1 MEIKKSIDKRTLT
14 VQIIGEVDSVTS
26 PILESSLKADIN
38 KVDNL
43 ILDLDQCTYVSSAGL
58 RIFLAA
64 RKHLSTDNEMTI
76 INASPSVMDVLELT
90 GFTKI
95 LNIEKK

>member
-14 VQIIGEVDSVTS
+14 VKIIGEVDSVTS

>member
-1 MEIKKSIDKRTLT
+1 MEYKLEKDVLTISLEGELNSVNSESVGEEIDK
-14 VQIIGEVDSVTS
+14 IIEDKAFK
-26 PILESSLKADIN
+26 SLVLDF
-38 KVDNL
+38 DNVSY
-43 ILDLDQCTYVSSAGL
+43 ISSAGL

-76 INASPSVMDVLELT
+76 INASPSVMEVLELT

>member
-1 MEIKKSIDKRTLT
+1 MEIKKSIDKRTLV

-26 PILESSLKADIN
+26 PILESSLIADIN
-38 KVDNL
+38 RVDNL

-64 RKHLSTDNEMTI
+64 RQHLSTDNEMTI
-76 INASPSVMDVLELT
+76 INVSPSVMEVLELT

-95 LNIEKK
+95 IKIDKK

>member
-1 MEIKKSIDKRTLT
+1 MEIIKSIDKRTLT
-14 VQIIGEVDSVTS
+14 VKIIGEVDSVTS

>member
-1 MEIKKSIDKRTLT
+1 MEIKKSIDKRTLV

-38 KVDNL
+38 KIDNL

-64 RKHLSTDNEMTI
+64 RKQLSTDDEMTI
-76 INASPSVMDVLELT
+76 INASPSVMEVLELT

-95 LNIEKK
+95 IKIDKK

>member
-14 VQIIGEVDSVTS
+14 VKIIGEVDSVTS

-95 LNIEKK
+95 LEIKKK

>member
-1 MEIKKSIDKRTLT
+1 MEIIKSIDKRTLT
-14 VQIIGEVDSVTS
+14 VKIIGEVDSVTS

-76 INASPSVMDVLELT
+76 INASPSVMEVLELT